1 MDELKERSKT
11 EYVSCAFS
19 ALSAAYLGELDEAF
33 EYLEKAYEER
43 DTNVVLLKYEPW
55 VPAILKNDPRF
66 QKFLARVGYP

>member
-1 MDELKERSKT
+1 MFPVHFQPCRLLTLEIWMKHLNILKKPT
-11 EYVSCAFS
+11 
-19 ALSAAYLGELDEAF
+19 
-33 EYLEKAYEER
+33 KKR